1 MTPPADGWPQVQ
13 APHGGAYPPPGSAY
27 PPPGQSYEAPGQ
39 QVPTSWGTPLVEA
52 STDQLE
58 RPLEPAEAVATSEPA
73 AGVGPAGPA
82 AEVAPPAHRSNDRSL
97 VFTGVAKSA
106 AAALIAVAVIISGIV
121 AINALQSDDNEKTPT
136 ALTGTSAAAR
146 SGSSSAAAS
155 RGAAVKP
162 QTGKAATSAAV
173 KPGAKSAAKP
183 APKPAAKPAP
193 KPVAKPA
200 ATGAAAEPAPA
211 ASAAEPAPALA
222 VRVPLTILNSSRIK
236 GLATSAARDFRAAG
250 WQVPESNIDNTR
262 LRVGVTTV
270 YYPPGQEAAARR
282 LMREVPAVQ
291 QMRARPSGLTGTGL
305 TVVVT
310 REYDD

>member
-1 MTPPADGWPQVQ
+1 M
-13 APHGGAYPPPGSAY
+13 
-27 PPPGQSYEAPGQ
+27 
-39 QVPTSWGTPLVEA
+39 VEA

-58 RPLEPAEAVATSEPA
+58 RSLEPVQAGGTPKPA
-73 AGVGPAGPA
+73 ADSTPAGSA
-82 AEVAPPAHRSNDRSL
+82 AEVSPPAHRSNDRSL
-97 VFTGVAKSA
+97 VFPGVAKSA

-121 AINALQSDDNEKTPT
+121 AINALQGDDNEKTPT

-146 SGSSSAAAS
+146 TGSRSAAAS
-155 RGAAVKP
+155 RGSAVKP
-162 QTGKAATSAAV
+162 QTGKAATAAAV

-183 APKPAAKPAP
+183 AAKPAT
-193 KPVAKPA
+193 APA
-200 ATGAAAEPAPA
+200 AGADAEPVPA
-211 ASAAEPAPALA
+211 ASAAEPAPVA
-222 VRVPLTILNSSRIK
+222 RVPLTVLNSSRIK
-236 GLATSAARDFRAAG
+236 GLATSAARDLRAAG
-250 WQVPESNIDNTR
+250 WQVPEGNIDNTR

-291 QMRARPSGLTGTGL
+291 QMRVRPSGLNGTGL